1 MELTLEPALAAKV
14 ELWSAET
21 GRPAGELVE
30 DAIAGYFSEVEELR
44 NLLRCRYDEIAD
56 GRVQPVDGA
65 EAYRQLKNR
74 ASQRRKSIA

>member
-1 MELTLEPALAAKV
+1 
-14 ELWSAET
+14 
-21 GRPAGELVE
+21 LVE